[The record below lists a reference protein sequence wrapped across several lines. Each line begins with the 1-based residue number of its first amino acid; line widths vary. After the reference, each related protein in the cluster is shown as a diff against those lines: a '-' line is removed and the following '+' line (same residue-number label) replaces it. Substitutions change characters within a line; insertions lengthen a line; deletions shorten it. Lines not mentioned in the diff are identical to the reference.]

1 MFTRDHIANTG
12 KPVAEG
18 KDNKSTPKKEKTYD
32 ELRGEIMDGKI
43 SEKKFKDELENN
55 KSLTSKQKTLLRA
68 KMNAE
73 YN

>member
-1 MFTRDHIANTG
+1 MFTRDHVANTG

-18 KDNKSTPKKEKTYD
+18 KDNKSTSKKEKTYD

-43 SEKKFKDELENN
+43 GENELKDELENN
-55 KSLTSKQKTLLRA
+55 KTLTPDQKTKLRA